1 MVQWLEVC
9 HIKKM
14 TNQGAAFNE
23 NFFKSNF
30 STLEDPRRTTK
41 GNLVYSLEEILFLTI
56 SAVISGCNT
65 WVLIAEYGR
74 LKKDW
79 FRKFYPYKRMP
90 SHDGISDLF
99 SALDA
104 EKFGE
109 CFINWVND
117 VATTTHSE
125 VVAIDGKTIR
135 GAASKGNKFPL
146 HIVTAFCT
154 KNRLCL
160 GQRAV
165 SEKSNEITAIP
176 KLLDLL
182 TLDGC
187 IVTLDAMG
195 CQTNIAEKIRSQ
207 KADYILQVKDNQKDL
222 KEQMEDI
229 FNSKASRK
237 TDEKINC
244 GHGRIERRKCEAIT
258 KVSIV
263 LDGAE
268 HWKDLQ
274 TLVRIE
280 SERTIKNIDQ
290 KSTEYR
296 YYITSLTDNAQL
308 INKSIR
314 SHWGI
319 ENNLHWNLDVI
330 FKEDGQLKRKGN
342 SAQNFNI
349 ISKTALTLIDNEK
362 TANVSKPM
370 KRLKASIDDSYR
382 ELILKV

>member
-1 MVQWLEVC
+1 
-9 HIKKM
+9 M
-14 TNQGAAFNE
+14 TTDGSVSDKNL
-23 NFFKSNF
+23 FKSNF
-30 STLEDPRRTTK
+30 SLLEDPRRTTK
-41 GNLVYSLEEILFLTI
+41 GNLIYSLEELLFLTI

-90 SHDGISDLF
+90 SHDAISDLF
-99 SALDA
+99 SVLDA
-104 EKFGE
+104 QKFGE
-109 CFINWVND
+109 CFINWVNE
-117 VATTTHSE
+117 VATKIDSE
-125 VVAIDGKTIR
+125 VVAIDGKTVR

-154 KNRLCL
+154 RNRLCL
-160 GQRAV
+160 GQQAV

-176 KLLDLL
+176 KLLELL

-207 KADYILQVKDNQKDL
+207 KADYILQVKDNQKNL

-229 FNSKASRK
+229 FNSKTSRK
-237 TDEKINC
+237 TDKKLNT
-244 GHGRIERRKCEAIT
+244 GHGRIEKRICEAIAT
-258 KVSIV
+258 GPIV
-263 LDGAE
+263 LEGIE
-268 HWKDLQ
+268 NWKDLQ
-274 TLVRIE
+274 TLVRIQ
-280 SERTIKNIDQ
+280 SERTIKKTGE

-296 YYITSLTDNAQL
+296 YYITSLANNAGL
-308 INKSIR
+308 LNKSIR

-349 ISKTALTLIDNEK
+349 ISKTALGLIDNEK
-362 TANVSKPM
+362 TANLSKPM
-370 KRLKASIDDSYR
+370 KRLRASIDDNYR
-382 ELILKV
+382 ELILKI